1 MFLMMLFFVVGVDRT
16 EVEQVCTLF
25 SVLIHYFTLASVFW
39 MGAEALLM
47 GKKLIFD
54 VFGRF
59 SMLKFTL
66 LVSFIAWGKL
76 SKSFTSLFVFA
87 PYHCTYSVWV
97 LNEHY
102 DS

>member
-1 MFLMMLFFVVGVDRT
+1 MFLMMLFFVIGVDRT
-16 EVEQVCTLF
+16 EVEQACTLF

-39 MGAEALLM
+39 MGAEASLM

-76 SKSFTSLFVFA
+76 
-87 PYHCTYSVWV
+87 
-97 LNEHY
+97 
-102 DS
+102 